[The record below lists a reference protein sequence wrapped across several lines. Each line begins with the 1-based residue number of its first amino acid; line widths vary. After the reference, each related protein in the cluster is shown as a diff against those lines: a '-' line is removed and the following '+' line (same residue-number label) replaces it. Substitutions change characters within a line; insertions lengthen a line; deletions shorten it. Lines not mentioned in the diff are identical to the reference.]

1 MTWQGSVNLLENGE
15 VPARYL
21 RNIGTIGIAG
31 QLRLLKAKV
40 AIIGAGGLGGHNIEL
55 LSRQGVGYLR
65 IIDGDCFA
73 DHNLNRQLLATE
85 KNLGENK
92 ALAATRRVAEIN
104 SDVHTEAIPQ
114 MLTADNGEELLSG
127 MDIVVDALDTISS
140 RLLVSKMTAKLGIPL
155 VHGAI
160 AGFTGQVTTIL
171 PGDSGLEKI
180 YKMTTGNDKGIEL
193 ALGNPAITPAL
204 AATIQAQEV
213 IKFLTGTGELL
224 HKQLFYFDTELNI
237 FEIFKIE

>member
-1 MTWQGSVNLLENGE
+1 MTWQGSVELLEKGE

-21 RNIGTIGIAG
+21 RNMGTIGIQG

-40 AIIGAGGLGGHNIEL
+40 AIIGAGGLGGHIIEL
-55 LSRQGVGYLR
+55 LSRQGVGQLR

-85 KNLGENK
+85 GNLGENK
-92 ALAATRRVAEIN
+92 ALVAARRVGEIN
-104 SDVHTEAIPQ
+104 SDVYAEAIGQ
-114 MLTADNGEELLSG
+114 MIAADNAERLLSG

-140 RLLVSKMTAKLGIPL
+140 RLLVSRMTSKLGISL

-160 AGFTGQVTTIL
+160 AGFTGHVTTIL
-171 PGDSGLEKI
+171 PGDKGLEQI
-180 YKMTTGNDKGIEL
+180 YKSNQDGDKGIEV
-193 ALGNPAITPAL
+193 ALGNPATTPAF
-204 AATIQAQEV
+204 AAAIQAQEV

-237 FEIFKIE
+237 FEILKIE